1 MITVRKLPYFYFSI
15 PTLPYIP
22 VVFNGSTVNGQP
34 LYLARLG
41 RGIINPPFL
50 LLVLIVDQYILIF
63 LFFPSSF
70 LNTFIQLKFDAFN
83 PNMLFFFS
91 RRSLCSKALL
101 LILPIVIIVSYFSF
115 QQNQL
120 PKWHSV
126 VPSFHPHHDAS
137 HAANVIT
144 QDHKPGHSDTTS
156 SAEQKSSNTPAPA
169 QDHKP
174 SNGGDVPKPQ
184 QTQTHTVSDSTAK
197 QSATNTID
205 ASALNPS
212 SSHFINGTF
221 NTHNSSTSSNSTV
234 SKQSVSHANDSSFR
248 EKQIEFW
255 RSLEPL
261 LAGSDP
267 DCESPKRLGKTKEEG
282 FNPSNS
288 PARPDL
294 LEIPKSSIEKM
305 QNAHTNFVEGIKENP
320 PEMVFTPGSQGLVST
335 AGGKY
340 LPVFVISLRML
351 RRTGTT
357 LPVEVFL
364 ADHEE
369 YEAYICKEVLPS
381 LSATC
386 VIMSDI
392 LESVP
397 HSVDITR
404 YQFKVFA
411 MMFSSFEEILFLDA
425 DCFPIH
431 NPEQLFS
438 SEPFRKHGLI
448 TWPDFWASSASPLFY
463 QIASQSV
470 PPMTERA
477 TSETG
482 ELLLSKTTHQRSLL
496 LATYYNYYGPTHYYP
511 LLSQGGPGEGDKE
524 TFLAAASVMNETF
537 YATSES
543 VQPIGHMKNDGGI
556 DGSAMVQYDPVQDYA
571 LTQKGLWRVK
581 DSSVAEP
588 PRPFFVHAH
597 FPKFNPAT
605 IFHQGGPTKDS
616 NGNDR
621 LAWTDQ
627 ERTIKGFGVDLERRF
642 WEEIKWT
649 ACELE
654 DKFESWQESQ
664 DICKNAKAYW
674 NNIYG
679 KARTRRTP
687 RVSRE
692 QY

>member
-1 MITVRKLPYFYFSI
+1 MAF
-15 PTLPYIP
+15 
-22 VVFNGSTVNGQP
+22 
-34 LYLARLG
+34 
-41 RGIINPPFL
+41 
-50 LLVLIVDQYILIF
+50 IF
-63 LFFPSSF
+63 
-70 LNTFIQLKFDAFN
+70 A
-83 PNMLFFFS
+83 
-91 RRSLCSKALL
+91 RRSLCIKTLL
-101 LILPIVIIVSYFSF
+101 LVFPIIVLISYFSF
-115 QQNQL
+115 QRSQL
-120 PKWHSV
+120 PEWRSVESLLHSGPRPSHGTNV
-126 VPSFHPHHDAS
+126 V
-137 HAANVIT
+137 T
-144 QDHKPGHSDTTS
+144 QDHKTGYIDTTS
-156 SAEQKSSNTPAPA
+156 HTEQTPYNAPSPVPD
-169 QDHKP
+169 QKP
-174 SNGGDVPKPQ
+174 GHGEEFSKPQ
-184 QTQTHTVSDSTAK
+184 PTHTHTVSDTVSR
-197 QSATNTID
+197 QSATPTVD
-205 ASALNPS
+205 ASV
-212 SSHFINGTF
+212 SHYNISHSINEPLATK
-221 NTHNSSTSSNSTV
+221 NSSTRSNSTV
-234 SKQSVSHANDSSFR
+234 LKQSVSYANDPSFR
-248 EKQIEFW
+248 KKQIAFW
-255 RSLEPL
+255 RSFESL

-267 DCESPKRLGKTKEEG
+267 NCDSPKRLGKTKEEG
-282 FNPSNS
+282 FNPSNNLV
-288 PARPDL
+288 RPDL
-294 LEIPKSSIEKM
+294 LEISNINMEKM
-305 QNAHTNFVEGIKENP
+305 QKAHTKFVQGIGENP
-320 PEMVFTPGSQGLVST
+320 PRMVFTPGSQGLVST

-369 YEAYICKEVLPS
+369 YEPYICKEVLPS
-381 LSATC
+381 LNATC

-392 LESVP
+392 LESVS
-397 HSVDITR
+397 HSVDITH

-431 NPEQLFS
+431 NPEQLFT
-438 SEPFRKHGLI
+438 SEPFRKHGLV

-477 TSETG
+477 SSETG
-482 ELLLSKTTHQRSLL
+482 ELLFSKTTHQRSLL
-496 LATYYNYYGPTHYYP
+496 LATYYNYYGPTHYYR

-543 VQPIGHMKNDGGI
+543 VQPIGHVKNDGGI

-581 DSSVAEP
+581 DNSVAES

-605 IFHQGGPTKDS
+605 IFRQGGPTKDS
-616 NGNDR
+616 NGKDR

-627 ERTIKGFGVDLERRF
+627 ERTIKGLGIDLERRF

-654 DKFESWQESQ
+654 DKFKSWQESQ
-664 DICKNAKAYW
+664 DICKNARDYW
-674 NNIYG
+674 NHIYG
-679 KARTRRTP
+679 KARNRRAL
-687 RVSRE
+687 RVSWE
-692 QY
+692 QQ

>member
-1 MITVRKLPYFYFSI
+1 M
-15 PTLPYIP
+15 
-22 VVFNGSTVNGQP
+22 
-34 LYLARLG
+34 
-41 RGIINPPFL
+41 
-50 LLVLIVDQYILIF
+50 
-63 LFFPSSF
+63 
-70 LNTFIQLKFDAFN
+70 
-83 PNMLFFFS
+83 
-91 RRSLCSKALL
+91 
-101 LILPIVIIVSYFSF
+101 
-115 QQNQL
+115 
-120 PKWHSV
+120 
-126 VPSFHPHHDAS
+126 FHATG
-137 HAANVIT
+137 HAINVIS
-144 QDHKPGHSDTTS
+144 QDHKPGHTDAISPT
-156 SAEQKSSNTPAPA
+156 EQTPHNPPAPV

-174 SNGGDVPKPQ
+174 SHGGHVSKPQ
-184 QTQTHTVSDSTAK
+184 QTHTHTVSDPTSG
-197 QSATNTID
+197 QSAMQTVHAAAVNYNVSQSINEPFTTQN
-205 ASALNPS
+205 LNS
-212 SSHFINGTF
+212 
-221 NTHNSSTSSNSTV
+221 SSNSTA
-234 SKQSVSHANDSSFR
+234 SKQSVSHANDPSFR
-248 EKQIEFW
+248 EQQVEFW
-255 RSLEPL
+255 RSFEPL

-267 DCESPKRLGKTKEEG
+267 DCESPKTLGKTKEEG
-282 FNPSNS
+282 FNPSNNQV
-288 PARPDL
+288 RPDL
-294 LEIPKSSIEKM
+294 LEIPNNCMEKM
-305 QNAHTNFVEGIKENP
+305 QKVHVKFVKGIKENP
-320 PEMVFTPGSQGLVST
+320 PQMIFTPGSRGLVST

-369 YEAYICKEVLPS
+369 YEAYICNNVLPS
-381 LSATC
+381 LNATC

-392 LESVP
+392 LERVP
-397 HSVDITR
+397 HSVDITH

-431 NPEQLFS
+431 NPEQLFT

-463 QIASQSV
+463 QITSQTV
-470 PPMTERA
+470 PLMTERA
-477 TSETG
+477 SSEAG

-496 LATYYNYYGPTHYYP
+496 LATYYNYYGPSHYYR

-537 YATSES
+537 YATSEP

-581 DSSVAEP
+581 DNSVAES
-588 PRPFFVHAH
+588 PRPFFVHAN

-605 IFHQGGPTKDS
+605 IFHQGAPTKDA

-627 ERTIKGFGVDLERRF
+627 ERTIKGFGIDLERRF

-654 DKFESWQESQ
+654 DKFKSWQESQ
-664 DICKNAKAYW
+664 NICENARAYW
-674 NNIYG
+674 KNIYE
-679 KARTRRTP
+679 KPRMRRAP

-692 QY
+692 HE